1 MKCLVFQTKYKDSYL
16 KNILGHYVGSYEDP
30 YYAHCMKVTAQNSDV
45 SFKTIASLS
54 KLHEHKGCILMSI
67 SFPCRKTTEQN
78 MKKTEA
84 KASSL
89 RP

>member
-45 SFKTIASLS
+45 SS
-54 KLHEHKGCILMSI
+54 
-67 SFPCRKTTEQN
+67 KTTVELF
-78 MKKTEA
+78 KEHILGT
-84 KASSL
+84 
-89 RP
+89 

>member
-45 SFKTIASLS
+45 SSKTITSLS
-54 KLHEHKGCILMSI
+54 K
-67 SFPCRKTTEQN
+67 
-78 MKKTEA
+78 
-84 KASSL
+84 
-89 RP
+89 